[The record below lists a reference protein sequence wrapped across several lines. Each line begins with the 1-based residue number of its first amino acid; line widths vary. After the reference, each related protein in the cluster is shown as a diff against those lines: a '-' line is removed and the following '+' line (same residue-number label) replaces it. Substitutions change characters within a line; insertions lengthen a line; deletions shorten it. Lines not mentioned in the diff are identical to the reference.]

1 MASRSGLPSSRSVAA
16 ASASTRS
23 SSGSR
28 RRGATSSSRGT
39 SSNSTPARLGPP
51 LESSNAAAVAAPL
64 SLVAATGRVEAGSV
78 RLSCL
83 ANATKMTTAVPA
95 LIPMIHSVVWNEQM
109 YTLVS
114 KATTTTTSSTIVT
127 PLPSY
132 VQSLLQ
138 IHPPVELLA
147 MTTTTTRAQR
157 NQDMLWFPP
166 LLLYSRQACFVLQ
179 ISAAATAGKEEI
191 VGQVV
196 QVSEPLVLRG
206 QLIRIRVADQGWAAL
221 QQNGSEYSIT
231 LYHAAA
237 KRDTMND
244 DSEGRLTTPLCFND
258 DTGIVDFVWGGS
270 SSSEV
275 NVWAPLSLVFL
286 HANATLSVA
295 CPVVLNGTSIPRR
308 VWTQAL
314 ADLDRSANQDAAT
327 WRQRQAAI
335 CYLRDVFVP
344 DDHNRLCARLGA
356 PGATE
361 NAAHWPTQR
370 PTPILSGTPN
380 ARAVLLETALD
391 QDGLL
396 GLVLVS
402 QLHVI
407 ELAWALLAT
416 NHWLPRFALE
426 RPADAALLD
435 QHAAGLA
442 RVVERVQFPAPAT
455 TARSID
461 DSQSNLVVD
470 PIQPHLFHYVTPRA
484 IRTVSTNALS
494 AAAQKILSSTAAPV
508 RTVAWLSLTSAT
520 PVTGVVVPP
529 AEASEQ
535 HCLVA
540 QLRHGSS
547 TTLPVTAMLYRHEL
561 EQCIQTAAAATKS
574 RQPLL
579 LLEQDRTAPFY
590 QTIEPLVQKVNQGLA
605 RSITRIVHDGSSR
618 YTDITAEEL
627 AVVIHVKDQCNQ
639 HVMLPLL
646 ELRETVAAHYQHLR
660 DTVIPSQQQQ
670 ARTVLEKMARLRR
683 RLSMWSDSMTVA
695 QENAQT
701 LVSRSRHVLSL
712 SRDWLPQVTAAELD
726 FYQQM
731 QVLQAKCQHYQEQT
745 QALSTML
752 QKLRLPG
759 STSSPHGEG
768 NTPHTPATPTGLDEE
783 SVIANAHDMLRSNET
798 ILQATHR
805 RVASVDRSMA
815 ARLSSLQT

>member
-1 MASRSGLPSSRSVAA
+1 
-16 ASASTRS
+16 
-23 SSGSR
+23 
-28 RRGATSSSRGT
+28 
-39 SSNSTPARLGPP
+39 
-51 LESSNAAAVAAPL
+51 
-64 SLVAATGRVEAGSV
+64 
-78 RLSCL
+78 
-83 ANATKMTTAVPA
+83 
-95 LIPMIHSVVWNEQM
+95 MIHSLIWNEPQQQ
-109 YTLVS
+109 YSVVS
-114 KATTTTTSSTIVT
+114 KATITSSTIIT

-147 MTTTTTRAQR
+147 LKTTTTTRK
-157 NQDMLWFPP
+157 NEDMLWLPP

-179 ISAAATAGKEEI
+179 ISAPVGKEEA

-206 QLIRIRVADQGWAAL
+206 QLIRIRVADQGWGAL
-221 QQNGSEYSIT
+221 QQNGSEYSVT

-237 KRDTMND
+237 AKRGDN
-244 DSEGRLTTPLCFND
+244 EGRLTTPLCFND
-258 DTGIVDFVWGGS
+258 DTGVVDFVWGGS
-270 SSSEV
+270 TSEV
-275 NVWAPLSLVFL
+275 NVWARLSLVFL
-286 HANATLSVA
+286 HANATLSMA
-295 CPVVLNGTSIPRR
+295 CPIMLNGTSIPRR

-314 ADLDRSANQDAAT
+314 ADLDRPTNDDAAT

-335 CYLRDVFVP
+335 CYLRDVFCP

-370 PTPILSGTPN
+370 PTPVLSDTPPN
-380 ARAVLLETALD
+380 AGAVLLETALD
-391 QDGLL
+391 HDGLL

-402 QLHVI
+402 QHGNVI
-407 ELAWALLAT
+407 ELAWALAAT

-426 RPADAALLD
+426 RPVDAALLD
-435 QHAAGLA
+435 GAAVGLS

-455 TARSID
+455 TTIPSID

-494 AAAQKILSSTAAPV
+494 AAAQKIQSSTAAAVV
-508 RTVAWLSLTSAT
+508 RTVAWWSLTSAT

-540 QLRHGSS
+540 QLRHGKC

-561 EQCIQTAAAATKS
+561 EQCIQTAAAAATKS
-574 RQPLL
+574 QQP

-605 RSITRIVHDGSSR
+605 RSIARIVHDGSSR

-646 ELRETVAAHYQHLR
+646 ELREAVAAHYQHLR

-670 ARTVLEKMARLRR
+670 AQAVLDKMARLRR
-683 RLSMWSDSMTVA
+683 RLSLWSDSMTVA

-731 QVLQAKCQHYQEQT
+731 QVLQAKCQNYQEQT
-745 QALSTML
+745 QALSSML
-752 QKLRLPG
+752 QKLRLAG
-759 STSSPHGEG
+759 SSSPLREASS
-768 NTPHTPATPTGLDEE
+768 PDTPATPTGLDEE
-783 SVIANAHDMLRSNET
+783 SVVANAHDMLRSNET

-805 RVASVDRSMA
+805 RVESVDRSIA
-815 ARLSSLQT
+815 AQLSSLQT